1 MFYIYVEIYMYIYIE
16 IYIFLQSFILSFVLL
31 NRLRSEKSLSSE
43 CNFELLETNSILL
56 NSANIY

>member
-1 MFYIYVEIYMYIYIE
+1 MYIYIE